1 MIKTGVTFFRNHEFF
16 RHDNTD
22 ALALRIAVAD
32 TALNDTLKF
41 LREDGDVGI
50 FDATNTTRERRQ
62 KISDMVKENGFKC
75 LFLESVCDNPKLI
88 EVWMKS
94 SHSHDFT
101 YLIQSNILDVKI
113 HGPDYENMDREEA
126 LDDFLRR
133 IDHYKNIYQT
143 MEEEYESHLS
153 FMKIVNAGEK
163 LIVNRHEGNLQS
175 RIVYW

>member
-1 MIKTGVTFFRNHEFF
+1 MYVLKYLCKYFLLFRNHEFF

-75 LFLESVCDNPKLI
+75 LFLESICDNPKLI
-88 EVWMKS
+88 EVWMIFVKTV
-94 SHSHDFT
+94 HS
-101 YLIQSNILDVKI
+101 LIC
-113 HGPDYENMDREEA
+113 
-126 LDDFLRR
+126 F
-133 IDHYKNIYQT
+133 
-143 MEEEYESHLS
+143 
-153 FMKIVNAGEK
+153 
-163 LIVNRHEGNLQS
+163 
-175 RIVYW
+175 